1 MASRKTYHV
10 TPNQDGG
17 WNVKGQGASRASSTH
32 DTKADA
38 VDRGRE
44 LAKSQPLG
52 QLVIHK
58 QDGTIQTEY
67 TYRKDPY
74 PPKG

>member
-17 WNVKGQGASRASSTH
+17 WNVKAEHASRASSTC
-32 DTKADA
+32 DNKADA

-58 QDGTIQTEY
+58 QDGTIQTEH
-67 TYRKDPY
+67 TYGQDPY